1 MSNFKVIT
9 KQYGNSVE
17 FEIDASDSKQ
27 ALAIAKKEARNLFDY
42 EGIGD
47 EPTVSVKPIKEKE
60 E

>member
-1 MSNFKVIT
+1 MSNFKVIA

-17 FEIDASDSKQ
+17 FEIDALDSKQ
-27 ALAIAKKEARNLFDY
+27 ALAIAKKEARNLFDF

>member
-1 MSNFKVIT
+1 MQNFKVIA

-17 FEIDASDSKQ
+17 FEIDAFDSKL
-27 ALAIAKKEARNLFDY
+27 ALTVAKKEARNLFDY

>member
-1 MSNFKVIT
+1 MPNFKVIA

-17 FEIDASDSKQ
+17 FEIDADDNKQ
-27 ALAIAKKEARNLFDY
+27 ALGVAKKEARNLFDY

-60 E
+60 D

>member
-1 MSNFKVIT
+1 MPSFRVAAR
-9 KQYGNSVE
+9 QYSNSVE
-17 FEIDASDSKQ
+17 FDIVALDSKQ
-27 ALAIAKKEARNLFDY
+27 ALGIAKKEARNIFDY